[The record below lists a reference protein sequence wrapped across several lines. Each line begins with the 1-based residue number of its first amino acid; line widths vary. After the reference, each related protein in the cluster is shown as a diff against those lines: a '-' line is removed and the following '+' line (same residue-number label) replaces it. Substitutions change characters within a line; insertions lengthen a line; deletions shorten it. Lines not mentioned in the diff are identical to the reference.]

1 MTARTLSLPDRCR
14 GALRR
19 AVIAALAGA
28 MAFVP
33 PAQACTSFLLR
44 TSDGGVVY
52 GRTMEFGFQLTS
64 EAIVLPRQF
73 AFTATGPG
81 GKPGLVWSSKYGAVG
96 LNAFGL
102 PILTDGMNEKG
113 LAGGILYFPGYAG
126 YADAAKTDPAKALA
140 PWEFLTW
147 ALTSFASVAE
157 VKAALAG
164 VAIIDVAQP
173 NLGITPPFHY
183 TLHDA
188 SGASIVVEPVNGALK
203 VYDNPLGVMTNA
215 PTFDWHLTNLK
226 NYVKISP
233 VNAEAI
239 TIDGVTIPSFGQ
251 GSGLLGIPGDP
262 TPPSRLLRALGYVD
276 LGQEAAERR
285 AERAAGRAHPQQF
298 RHSHGFHPAGEGR
311 LHRAGIYPVVEHR
324 GADDQALLRED
335 LRRPGA
341 ARHRPDE
348 LRSRRQDGRLHGARA
363 QPVAAG
369 VQVRQAANALRH
381 AVTGARGKRD
391 VRRRRPHR
399 D

>member
-102 PILTDGMNEKG
+102 PVLTDGMNEKG

-164 VAIIDVAQP
+164 VVIIDVAQP

-262 TPPSRLLRALGYVD
+262 TPPSRFLRALGYVISVKK
-276 LGQEAAERR
+276 LPSGEQSVRLAEHILNNFDIPMGFIQPGKGDYTALEYTQWSSI
-285 AERAAGRAHPQQF
+285 AELTTKR
-298 RHSHGFHPAGEGR
+298 
-311 LHRAGIYPVVEHR
+311 YYVKTY
-324 GADDQALLRED
+324 DDQVLRGIDLMSFDLDAKTVASTALEPSLSPPAFKFDKLQTRFGT
-335 LRRPGA
+335 R
-341 ARHRPDE
+341 
-348 LRSRRQDGRLHGARA
+348 
-363 QPVAAG
+363 
-369 VQVRQAANALRH
+369 
-381 AVTGARGKRD
+381 
-391 VRRRRPHR
+391 
-399 D
+399 